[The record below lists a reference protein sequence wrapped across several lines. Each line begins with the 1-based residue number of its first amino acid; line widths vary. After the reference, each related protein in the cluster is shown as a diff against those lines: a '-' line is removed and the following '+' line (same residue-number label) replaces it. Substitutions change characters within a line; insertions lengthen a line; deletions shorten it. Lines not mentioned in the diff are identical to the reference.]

1 MPKYQAVTASE
12 ANGVH
17 GPRPG
22 AVALQDVILMHYA
35 GRLGTDGIYNH
46 RKVRGSLTS
55 WSLHAAGRAI
65 DIHVP
70 PTQAALGGELMVRL
84 VKSADA
90 LGVCEVI
97 WNRTRWDGTS
107 GQTKPYGGSDPHT
120 THVHIGMTVD
130 IASRP
135 NTPDLH
141 KWFDFFLFGV

>member
-17 GPRPG
+17 GPRSG

-35 GRLGTDGIYNH
+35 GKLGTDGIYNH

-84 VKSADA
+84 VKSADP

-107 GQTKPYGGSDPHT
+107 GQTKPYRGVDPHS
-120 THVHIGMTVD
+120 THVHIGMSVV